1 MASATPDR
9 GSDLAGASDR
19 AGHADPIG
27 SAGPVGIDGAGD
39 VDLGGRT
46 DPSQR
51 LFEAT
56 LAGKDGWG
64 LTRADVAV
72 AVGIVLVAVAAAL
85 ALWFGYGVRGVPGV
99 SDAGAAGSGAAEQGA
114 GLSGAGDRAAGDTL
128 YAVVQNTE
136 GYRAVLPLDDD
147 ASVAVESDRGTN
159 VIEVAGGRVRCAE
172 SDCSNQICVD
182 TGWVSQV
189 GQTIVCLPH
198 ELTVQVVAD
207 PDDAA
212 PLV

>member
-1 MASATPDR
+1 MASVTPDR
-9 GSDLAGASDR
+9 GSDLAGAPDS
-19 AGHADPIG
+19 AGRADPC
-27 SAGPVGIDGAGD
+27 
-39 VDLGGRT
+39 
-46 DPSQR
+46 QR
-51 LFEAT
+51 LFDAT

-64 LTRADVAV
+64 LTRADVVA
-72 AVGIVLVAVAAAL
+72 AVGVVLVAVAAAL
-85 ALWFGYGVRGVPGV
+85 ALWFGYGVRGVPGM
-99 SDAGAAGSGAAEQGA
+99 SDTGAAGGEAAEQGA
-114 GLSGAGDRAAGDTL
+114 GLSGAGDQAAGEAL

-159 VIEVAGGRVRCAE
+159 VIEVDGGRVRCAE

>member
-1 MASATPDR
+1 MASATPDK
-9 GSDLAGASDR
+9 GSDLAGAPDS
-19 AGHADPIG
+19 AGRADPC
-27 SAGPVGIDGAGD
+27 
-39 VDLGGRT
+39 
-46 DPSQR
+46 QR
-51 LFEAT
+51 LFDAT

-64 LTRADVAV
+64 LTRADVVA
-72 AVGIVLVAVAAAL
+72 AVGVVLVAVAAAL
-85 ALWFGYGVRGVPGV
+85 ALWFGYGVRGMPGM
-99 SDAGAAGSGAAEQGA
+99 SDAGAAGGEAAEQGA
-114 GLSGAGDRAAGDTL
+114 GLSGAGDQAAGDTL

>member
-1 MASATPDR
+1 MASATPDK
-9 GSDLAGASDR
+9 GSDLAGAPDSTGR
-19 AGHADPIG
+19 ADPC
-27 SAGPVGIDGAGD
+27 
-39 VDLGGRT
+39 
-46 DPSQR
+46 QR
-51 LFEAT
+51 LFDAT

-64 LTRADVAV
+64 LTRADVVA
-72 AVGIVLVAVAAAL
+72 AVGVVLVAVAAAL
-85 ALWFGYGVRGVPGV
+85 ALWFGYGVRGMPGM
-99 SDAGAAGSGAAEQGA
+99 SDAGAAGGEAAEQGA
-114 GLSGAGDRAAGDTL
+114 GLSGAGDQAAGDTL

-198 ELTVQVVAD
+198 ELTVQVVAG

>member
-9 GSDLAGASDR
+9 GSDLAGAPDS
-19 AGHADPIG
+19 AGRADPC
-27 SAGPVGIDGAGD
+27 
-39 VDLGGRT
+39 
-46 DPSQR
+46 QR
-51 LFEAT
+51 LFDAT

-64 LTRADVAV
+64 LTRADVVA
-72 AVGIVLVAVAAAL
+72 AVGVVLVAVAAAL

-99 SDAGAAGSGAAEQGA
+99 SDTGAAGGEAAEQGA
-114 GLSGAGDRAAGDTL
+114 GLSGAGDQAAGEAL

-159 VIEVAGGRVRCAE
+159 VIEVAGGRVRCAK

-198 ELTVQVVAD
+198 ELTVQVVTD

>member
-1 MASATPDR
+1 MASAKPDP
-9 GSDLAGASDR
+9 AGRTGAP
-19 AGHADPIG
+19 ADP
-27 SAGPVGIDGAGD
+27 S
-39 VDLGGRT
+39 R
-46 DPSQR
+46 R
-51 LFEAT
+51 LFEDT

-64 LTRADVAV
+64 LTGADAAV
-72 AVGIVLVAVAAAL
+72 AAAVVLVAVAAAL
-85 ALWFGYGVRGVPGV
+85 VLWFGYGSRALPGVPGA
-99 SDAGAAGSGAAEQGA
+99 SDGDWAGQAGAGA
-114 GLSGAGDRAAGDTL
+114 TL

-136 GYRAVLPLDDD
+136 GYSEVLPLDTD
-147 ASVAVESDRGTN
+147 ASVTVESDLGTN
-159 VIEVAGGRVRCAE
+159 VIEVADGGVRCAE
-172 SDCSNQICVD
+172 SDCSNQICVE

>member
-1 MASATPDR
+1 MASATPDK
-9 GSDLAGASDR
+9 GSDLAGAPDS
-19 AGHADPIG
+19 AGRADPC
-27 SAGPVGIDGAGD
+27 
-39 VDLGGRT
+39 
-46 DPSQR
+46 QR
-51 LFEAT
+51 LFDAT

-64 LTRADVAV
+64 LTRADVVA
-72 AVGIVLVAVAAAL
+72 AVGVVLVAVAAAL
-85 ALWFGYGVRGVPGV
+85 ALWFGYGVRGVPGM
-99 SDAGAAGSGAAEQGA
+99 SDAGAAGGEAAEQGA
-114 GLSGAGDRAAGDTL
+114 GEQSTGDQVAGAAL

-147 ASVAVESDRGTN
+147 VSVAVESDRGTN

>member
-1 MASATPDR
+1 MASATPDK
-9 GSDLAGASDR
+9 GSDLAGAPDS
-19 AGHADPIG
+19 AGRADPC
-27 SAGPVGIDGAGD
+27 
-39 VDLGGRT
+39 
-46 DPSQR
+46 QR
-51 LFEAT
+51 LFDAT

-64 LTRADVAV
+64 LTRADVVA
-72 AVGIVLVAVAAAL
+72 AVGVVLVAVAAAL

-99 SDAGAAGSGAAEQGA
+99 SDTGAAGGEAAEQGA
-114 GLSGAGDRAAGDTL
+114 GLSGAGDQAAGEAL

>member
-9 GSDLAGASDR
+9 GSDLAGIPDS
-19 AGHADPIG
+19 AGRADPC
-27 SAGPVGIDGAGD
+27 
-39 VDLGGRT
+39 
-46 DPSQR
+46 QR
-51 LFEAT
+51 LFDAT

-64 LTRADVAV
+64 LTRADVVA
-72 AVGIVLVAVAAAL
+72 AVGVVLVAVAAAL

-99 SDAGAAGSGAAEQGA
+99 SDTGAAGGEAAEQGA
-114 GLSGAGDRAAGDTL
+114 GLSGAGDQAAGEAL

>member
-9 GSDLAGASDR
+9 GSDLAGAPD
-19 AGHADPIG
+19 
-27 SAGPVGIDGAGD
+27 SAGR
-39 VDLGGRT
+39 VD
-46 DPSQR
+46 PCQR
-51 LFEAT
+51 LFDAT

-64 LTRADVAV
+64 LTRADVVA
-72 AVGIVLVAVAAAL
+72 AVGVVLVAVAAAL
-85 ALWFGYGVRGVPGV
+85 ALWFGYGVRGVPGA

-114 GLSGAGDRAAGDTL
+114 GLSGAGDQAAGDTL

>member
-9 GSDLAGASDR
+9 GSDLAGAPDS
-19 AGHADPIG
+19 AGRADPC
-27 SAGPVGIDGAGD
+27 
-39 VDLGGRT
+39 
-46 DPSQR
+46 QR
-51 LFEAT
+51 LFDAT

-64 LTRADVAV
+64 LTRADVVA
-72 AVGIVLVAVAAAL
+72 AVGVVLVAVAAVL

-99 SDAGAAGSGAAEQGA
+99 SDAGVAGSGAAEQGA
-114 GLSGAGDRAAGDTL
+114 GLSGAGDQAAGEAL

>member
-1 MASATPDR
+1 MASATPDK
-9 GSDLAGASDR
+9 GSDLAGAPDS
-19 AGHADPIG
+19 AGRADPC
-27 SAGPVGIDGAGD
+27 
-39 VDLGGRT
+39 
-46 DPSQR
+46 QR
-51 LFEAT
+51 LFDAT

-64 LTRADVAV
+64 LTRADVVA
-72 AVGIVLVAVAAAL
+72 AVGVVLVAVAAAL

-99 SDAGAAGSGAAEQGA
+99 SDTGAAGGEAAEQGA
-114 GLSGAGDRAAGDTL
+114 GLSGAGDQAAGEAL

-159 VIEVAGGRVRCAE
+159 VIEVDGGRVRCAE

>member
-1 MASATPDR
+1 MASATPDK
-9 GSDLAGASDR
+9 GSDLAGAPDS
-19 AGHADPIG
+19 AGRADPC
-27 SAGPVGIDGAGD
+27 
-39 VDLGGRT
+39 
-46 DPSQR
+46 QR
-51 LFEAT
+51 LFDAT

-64 LTRADVAV
+64 LTRADVVA
-72 AVGIVLVAVAAAL
+72 AVGVVLVAVAAAL
-85 ALWFGYGVRGVPGV
+85 ALWFGYGVRGVPGM
-99 SDAGAAGSGAAEQGA
+99 SDAGAAGGEAAEQGA
-114 GLSGAGDRAAGDTL
+114 GLSGAGGQAAGDTL

>member
-1 MASATPDR
+1 MASATPDK
-9 GSDLAGASDR
+9 GSDLAGAPDS
-19 AGHADPIG
+19 AGRADPC
-27 SAGPVGIDGAGD
+27 
-39 VDLGGRT
+39 
-46 DPSQR
+46 QR
-51 LFEAT
+51 LFDAT

-64 LTRADVAV
+64 LTRADVVA
-72 AVGIVLVAVAAAL
+72 AVGVVLVAVAAAL
-85 ALWFGYGVRGVPGV
+85 ALWFGYGVRGMPGM
-99 SDAGAAGSGAAEQGA
+99 SDAGAAGGEVAEQGA
-114 GLSGAGDRAAGDTL
+114 GLSGVGGQAAGDTL

-198 ELTVQVVAD
+198 ELTVQVVTD

>member
-9 GSDLAGASDR
+9 GSDLAGAPD
-19 AGHADPIG
+19 
-27 SAGPVGIDGAGD
+27 SAGRVNPC
-39 VDLGGRT
+39 
-46 DPSQR
+46 QR
-51 LFEAT
+51 LFDAT

-64 LTRADVAV
+64 LTRADVVA
-72 AVGIVLVAVAAAL
+72 AVGVVLVAVAAAL

-99 SDAGAAGSGAAEQGA
+99 SDTGAAGGEAAEQGA
-114 GLSGAGDRAAGDTL
+114 GLSGVGGQAAGDTL

>member
-9 GSDLAGASDR
+9 GSDLAGAPDS
-19 AGHADPIG
+19 AGRADPC
-27 SAGPVGIDGAGD
+27 
-39 VDLGGRT
+39 
-46 DPSQR
+46 QR
-51 LFEAT
+51 LFDAT

-64 LTRADVAV
+64 LTRADVVA
-72 AVGIVLVAVAAAL
+72 AVGVVLVAVAAVL

-114 GLSGAGDRAAGDTL
+114 GLSGAGDQAAGEAL

>member
-9 GSDLAGASDR
+9 GSDLAGAPDS
-19 AGHADPIG
+19 AGRADPC
-27 SAGPVGIDGAGD
+27 
-39 VDLGGRT
+39 
-46 DPSQR
+46 QR
-51 LFEAT
+51 LFDAT

-64 LTRADVAV
+64 LTRADVVA
-72 AVGIVLVAVAAAL
+72 AVGVVLVAVAAAL

-99 SDAGAAGSGAAEQGA
+99 SDTGAAGGEAAEQGA
-114 GLSGAGDRAAGDTL
+114 GLSGAGDQAAGEAL

-159 VIEVAGGRVRCAE
+159 VIEVADGRVRCAE

>member
-9 GSDLAGASDR
+9 GSDLAGAPDS
-19 AGHADPIG
+19 AGRADPC
-27 SAGPVGIDGAGD
+27 
-39 VDLGGRT
+39 
-46 DPSQR
+46 QR
-51 LFEAT
+51 LFDAT

-64 LTRADVAV
+64 LTRADVVA
-72 AVGIVLVAVAAAL
+72 AVGVVLVAVAAAL
-85 ALWFGYGVRGVPGV
+85 ALWFGYGVRGVPGM
-99 SDAGAAGSGAAEQGA
+99 SDAGAAGGEAAEQGA
-114 GLSGAGDRAAGDTL
+114 GLSGVGGQAAGDTL

-198 ELTVQVVAD
+198 ELTAQVVAD

>member
-1 MASATPDR
+1 MASAKPDP
-9 GSDLAGASDR
+9 A
-19 AGHADPIG
+19 
-27 SAGPVGIDGAGD
+27 
-39 VDLGGRT
+39 GRT
-46 DPSQR
+46 GAPVDPSRR
-51 LFEAT
+51 LFEDT

-64 LTRADVAV
+64 LTGADAAV
-72 AVGIVLVAVAAAL
+72 AAAVVLVAVAAAL
-85 ALWFGYGVRGVPGV
+85 VLWFGYGVRGVPGV
-99 SDAGAAGSGAAEQGA
+99 SDTGAAGGEAAEQGA
-114 GLSGAGDRAAGDTL
+114 GLSGAGDQAAGEAL

-159 VIEVAGGRVRCAE
+159 VIEVADGRVRCAE

>member
-9 GSDLAGASDR
+9 GSDLAGAPDS
-19 AGHADPIG
+19 AGRADPC
-27 SAGPVGIDGAGD
+27 
-39 VDLGGRT
+39 
-46 DPSQR
+46 QR
-51 LFEAT
+51 LFDAT

-64 LTRADVAV
+64 LTRADVVA
-72 AVGIVLVAVAAAL
+72 AVGVVLVAVAAAL

-99 SDAGAAGSGAAEQGA
+99 SDTGAAGGEAAEQGA
-114 GLSGAGDRAAGDTL
+114 GLSGAGDQAAGEAL

-159 VIEVAGGRVRCAE
+159 VIEVDGGRVRCAE

>member
-9 GSDLAGASDR
+9 GSDLVGAPDPAGR
-19 AGHADPIG
+19 ADPC
-27 SAGPVGIDGAGD
+27 
-39 VDLGGRT
+39 
-46 DPSQR
+46 QQ
-51 LFEAT
+51 LFDAT

-64 LTRADVAV
+64 LTRADVVA
-72 AVGIVLVAVAAAL
+72 AVGVVLVAVAAAL

-99 SDAGAAGSGAAEQGA
+99 SDAGAAGGEAAEQGA
-114 GLSGAGDRAAGDTL
+114 GLSGAGDQAAGDTL
-128 YAVVQNTE
+128 CAVVQNTE
-136 GYRAVLPLDDD
+136 GYCAVLSLDDD
-147 ASVAVESDRGTN
+147 ASVVVESDRGTN
-159 VIEVAGGRVRCAE
+159 VIEVADGRVRCAE

>member
-9 GSDLAGASDR
+9 GSDLAGAPDS
-19 AGHADPIG
+19 AGRADPC
-27 SAGPVGIDGAGD
+27 
-39 VDLGGRT
+39 
-46 DPSQR
+46 QR
-51 LFEAT
+51 LFDAT

-64 LTRADVAV
+64 LTRADVVA
-72 AVGIVLVAVAAAL
+72 AVGVVLVAVAAVL

-114 GLSGAGDRAAGDTL
+114 GLSGAGDQAAGEAL

-198 ELTVQVVAD
+198 ELTVQVVTD

>member
-9 GSDLAGASDR
+9 GSDLAVAPDS
-19 AGHADPIG
+19 AGRADPC
-27 SAGPVGIDGAGD
+27 
-39 VDLGGRT
+39 
-46 DPSQR
+46 QR
-51 LFEAT
+51 LFDAT
-56 LAGKDGWG
+56 LTGKDGWG
-64 LTRADVAV
+64 LTRADVVA
-72 AVGIVLVAVAAAL
+72 AVGVVLVAVAAAL

-99 SDAGAAGSGAAEQGA
+99 SDTGAAGGEAAEQGA
-114 GLSGAGDRAAGDTL
+114 GLSGAGDQAAGEAL

-159 VIEVAGGRVRCAE
+159 VIEVDGGRVRCAE

>member
-9 GSDLAGASDR
+9 GSDLAGAPDS
-19 AGHADPIG
+19 AGRADPC
-27 SAGPVGIDGAGD
+27 
-39 VDLGGRT
+39 
-46 DPSQR
+46 QR
-51 LFEAT
+51 LFDAT

-64 LTRADVAV
+64 LTRADVVA
-72 AVGIVLVAVAAAL
+72 AVGVVLVAVAAAL

-99 SDAGAAGSGAAEQGA
+99 SDTGAAGGEAAEQGA
-114 GLSGAGDRAAGDTL
+114 GLSGVGGQAAGDTL

>member
-9 GSDLAGASDR
+9 GSDLAGAPDS
-19 AGHADPIG
+19 AGRADPC
-27 SAGPVGIDGAGD
+27 
-39 VDLGGRT
+39 
-46 DPSQR
+46 QR
-51 LFEAT
+51 LFDAT

-64 LTRADVAV
+64 LTRADVVA
-72 AVGIVLVAVAAAL
+72 AVGVVLVAVAAAL

-99 SDAGAAGSGAAEQGA
+99 SDAGAAGGEAAEQGA
-114 GLSGAGDRAAGDTL
+114 GLSGAGDQAAGEAL

-159 VIEVAGGRVRCAE
+159 VIEVDGGRVRCAE

>member
-9 GSDLAGASDR
+9 GSDLAGTPDS
-19 AGHADPIG
+19 AGRADPC
-27 SAGPVGIDGAGD
+27 
-39 VDLGGRT
+39 
-46 DPSQR
+46 QR
-51 LFEAT
+51 LFDAT

-64 LTRADVAV
+64 LTRADVVA
-72 AVGIVLVAVAAAL
+72 AVGVVLVAVAAAL

-99 SDAGAAGSGAAEQGA
+99 SDTGAAGGEAAEQGA
-114 GLSGAGDRAAGDTL
+114 GLSGAGDQAAGEAL
-128 YAVVQNTE
+128 YVVVQNTE

-159 VIEVAGGRVRCAE
+159 VIEVADGRVRCAE

>member
-1 MASATPDR
+1 MASATPDK
-9 GSDLAGASDR
+9 GSDLAGAPDS
-19 AGHADPIG
+19 AGRADPC
-27 SAGPVGIDGAGD
+27 
-39 VDLGGRT
+39 
-46 DPSQR
+46 QR
-51 LFEAT
+51 LFDAT

-64 LTRADVAV
+64 LTRADVVA
-72 AVGIVLVAVAAAL
+72 AVGVVLVAVAAAL
-85 ALWFGYGVRGVPGV
+85 ALWFGYGVRGVPGM
-99 SDAGAAGSGAAEQGA
+99 SDAGAAGGEAAEQGA
-114 GLSGAGDRAAGDTL
+114 GLAGAGGQAAGDTL

>member
-9 GSDLAGASDR
+9 GSDLAGASDS
-19 AGHADPIG
+19 AGRADPC
-27 SAGPVGIDGAGD
+27 
-39 VDLGGRT
+39 
-46 DPSQR
+46 QR
-51 LFEAT
+51 LFDAT

-64 LTRADVAV
+64 LTRADVVA
-72 AVGIVLVAVAAAL
+72 AVGVVLVAVAAAL

-99 SDAGAAGSGAAEQGA
+99 SDAGAAGGEAAEQGA
-114 GLSGAGDRAAGDTL
+114 GLSGAGDQAAGEAL

-172 SDCSNQICVD
+172 SDCSNQICVG

>member
-1 MASATPDR
+1 MASATPDK
-9 GSDLAGASDR
+9 GSDLAGAPDS
-19 AGHADPIG
+19 AGRADPC
-27 SAGPVGIDGAGD
+27 
-39 VDLGGRT
+39 
-46 DPSQR
+46 QR
-51 LFEAT
+51 LFDAT

-64 LTRADVAV
+64 LTRADVVA
-72 AVGIVLVAVAAAL
+72 AVGVVLVAVAAAL
-85 ALWFGYGVRGVPGV
+85 ALWFGYGVRGMPGM
-99 SDAGAAGSGAAEQGA
+99 SDAGAAGGEAAEQGA
-114 GLSGAGDRAAGDTL
+114 GLSGAGDQAAGDTL

-136 GYRAVLPLDDD
+136 CYRAVLPLDDD

>member
-9 GSDLAGASDR
+9 GSDLAGAPD
-19 AGHADPIG
+19 
-27 SAGPVGIDGAGD
+27 SAGRVNPC
-39 VDLGGRT
+39 
-46 DPSQR
+46 QR
-51 LFEAT
+51 LFDAT

-64 LTRADVAV
+64 LTRADVVA
-72 AVGIVLVAVAAAL
+72 AVGVVLVAVAAAL

-99 SDAGAAGSGAAEQGA
+99 SDTGAAGGEAAEQGA
-114 GLSGAGDRAAGDTL
+114 GLSGVGGQAAGDTL

-159 VIEVAGGRVRCAE
+159 VIEAAGGRVRCAE

>member
-1 MASATPDR
+1 MASATPDK
-9 GSDLAGASDR
+9 GSDLAGAPDS
-19 AGHADPIG
+19 AGRADPC
-27 SAGPVGIDGAGD
+27 
-39 VDLGGRT
+39 
-46 DPSQR
+46 QR
-51 LFEAT
+51 LFDAT

-64 LTRADVAV
+64 LTRVDVVA
-72 AVGIVLVAVAAAL
+72 AVGVVLVAVAAAL
-85 ALWFGYGVRGVPGV
+85 ALWFGYGVRGMPGM
-99 SDAGAAGSGAAEQGA
+99 SDAGAAGGEAAEQGA
-114 GLSGAGDRAAGDTL
+114 GLSGAGDQAAGEAL

-136 GYRAVLPLDDD
+136 DYRAVLPLDDD

-159 VIEVAGGRVRCAE
+159 VIEVDGGRVRCAE

>member
-9 GSDLAGASDR
+9 GSDLAGAPDSEGR
-19 AGHADPIG
+19 ADPC
-27 SAGPVGIDGAGD
+27 
-39 VDLGGRT
+39 
-46 DPSQR
+46 QR
-51 LFEAT
+51 LFDAT

-64 LTRADVAV
+64 LTRADVVA
-72 AVGIVLVAVAAAL
+72 AVGVVLVAVAAAL
-85 ALWFGYGVRGVPGV
+85 ALWFGYGVRGVPGM
-99 SDAGAAGSGAAEQGA
+99 SDAGAAGSGVASSPDAGEQSTGDQVAGAA
-114 GLSGAGDRAAGDTL
+114 L

-147 ASVAVESDRGTN
+147 ASVAVESGRGTN
-159 VIEVAGGRVRCAE
+159 VIEVADGRVRCAE

-212 PLV
+212 PLM

>member
-1 MASATPDR
+1 MASATPDK
-9 GSDLAGASDR
+9 GSDLAGAPDS
-19 AGHADPIG
+19 AGRADPC
-27 SAGPVGIDGAGD
+27 
-39 VDLGGRT
+39 
-46 DPSQR
+46 QR
-51 LFEAT
+51 LFDAT

-64 LTRADVAV
+64 LTRADVVA
-72 AVGIVLVAVAAAL
+72 AVGVVLVAVAAAL
-85 ALWFGYGVRGVPGV
+85 ALWFGYGVRGVPGM
-99 SDAGAAGSGAAEQGA
+99 SDAGAAGGEAAEQGA
-114 GLSGAGDRAAGDTL
+114 GLSGVGDRAAGEAL

-159 VIEVAGGRVRCAE
+159 VIEVAGGCVRCAE

>member
-1 MASATPDR
+1 MASATPDK
-9 GSDLAGASDR
+9 GSDLAGAPDS
-19 AGHADPIG
+19 AGRADPC
-27 SAGPVGIDGAGD
+27 
-39 VDLGGRT
+39 
-46 DPSQR
+46 QR
-51 LFEAT
+51 LFDAT

-64 LTRADVAV
+64 LTRADVVA
-72 AVGIVLVAVAAAL
+72 AVGVVLVAVAAAL

-99 SDAGAAGSGAAEQGA
+99 SDTGAAGGEAAEQGA
-114 GLSGAGDRAAGDTL
+114 GLSGAGDQAAGEAL

-212 PLV
+212 PRV

>member
-9 GSDLAGASDR
+9 GSDLAGAPDS
-19 AGHADPIG
+19 AGRADPC
-27 SAGPVGIDGAGD
+27 
-39 VDLGGRT
+39 
-46 DPSQR
+46 QR
-51 LFEAT
+51 LFDAT

-64 LTRADVAV
+64 LTRADVVA
-72 AVGIVLVAVAAAL
+72 AVGVVLVAVAAAL

-99 SDAGAAGSGAAEQGA
+99 SDAGAAGGEAAEQGA
-114 GLSGAGDRAAGDTL
+114 GLSGAGDQAAGEAL

-159 VIEVAGGRVRCAE
+159 VIEVADGRVRCAE